1 MKFTDREKLLILIAP
16 LVLVLGGYGW
26 WYNIFQRPKSIAIEQ
41 AHTGALA
48 AQPKPSELLA
58 QQSRKKMLDR
68 EFAGLQKQKEDL
80 DSQVAVAAG
89 REVDSRRRI
98 ENENL
103 LGALLRRHGLQIVDE
118 GLVGNTSQA
127 RLPFSVTEALARFGK
142 STAQQTAQVRRL
154 KISGTYNEVLAAM
167 GELAAMDTPPGV
179 PISLSMAE
187 ADIQEVQRTW
197 TLLVWI

>member
-1 MKFTDREKLLILIAP
+1 
-16 LVLVLGGYGW
+16 
-26 WYNIFQRPKSIAIEQ
+26 
-41 AHTGALA
+41 
-48 AQPKPSELLA
+48 
-58 QQSRKKMLDR
+58 
-68 EFAGLQKQKEDL
+68 LQKQKEDL